1 MRHKRH
7 PSDPKILSLYLEDIR
22 YLKVDLLV
30 KPRDDL
36 TSIVRVFGEDVA
48 VFSNGKVDEFYY
60 VYFKIAG
67 N

>member
-1 MRHKRH
+1 M
-7 PSDPKILSLYLEDIR
+7 EDIR

>member
-1 MRHKRH
+1 M
-7 PSDPKILSLYLEDIR
+7 EDIR

-67 N
+67 NSAGPMKIFSIFAR